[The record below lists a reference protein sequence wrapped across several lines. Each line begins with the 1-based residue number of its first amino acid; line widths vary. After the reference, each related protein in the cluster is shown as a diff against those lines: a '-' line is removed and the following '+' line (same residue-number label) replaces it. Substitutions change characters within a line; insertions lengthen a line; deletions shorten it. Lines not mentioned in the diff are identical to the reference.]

1 MTLREG
7 LTLGFA
13 ALLALAGCGPGG
25 EASQTVLDF
34 TRALA
39 DSSYDTAW
47 NLLTPQTHQLYDSTV
62 VLLHKFG
69 WTEARDAANRIAGE
83 MTREEFESLTG
94 KDLFVRL
101 IRASGDPSELSTTV
115 ESVTYPDSGVAAVV
129 LDTDEGLQTI
139 VARRIEGEWLV
150 DLTSLEPPIER

>member
-7 LTLGFA
+7 LTLGLA
-13 ALLALAGCGPGG
+13 VLLALAGCGPGG
-25 EASQTVLDF
+25 EASQAVLDF

-39 DSSYDTAW
+39 DSSYDAAW

-62 VLLHKFG
+62 VLLHRFG

>member
-1 MTLREG
+1 MTRYAAIALG
-7 LTLGFA
+7 LA
-13 ALLALAGCGPGG
+13 ALLLAPGCGRRG
-25 EASQTVLDF
+25 EASQAVIDF
-34 TRALA
+34 TQALA

-47 NLLTPQTHQLYDSTV
+47 SLLTPQTHQLYDSTV
-62 VLLHKFG
+62 VLLHRFG
-69 WTEARDAANRIAGE
+69 WTEARGAANRIAGE

-101 IRASGDPSELSTTV
+101 IQASGDASDLSTTV
-115 ESVTYPDSGVAAVV
+115 ESVTYPDSGLAAVV

-139 VARRIEGEWLV
+139 VVRRIEGRWLV